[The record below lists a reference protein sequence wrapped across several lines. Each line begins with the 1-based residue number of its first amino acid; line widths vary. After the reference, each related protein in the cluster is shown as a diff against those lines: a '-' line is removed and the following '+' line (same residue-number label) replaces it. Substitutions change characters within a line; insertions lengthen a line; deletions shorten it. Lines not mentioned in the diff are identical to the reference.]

1 MRRVVYTKILE
12 AWMTYVLEKREGL
25 KERVWKREG
34 QNEDLCLSEWERE
47 RERERK
53 REREKGSLNVRV
65 KRYKSIV
72 FGWNCSLADP
82 NVSVQK

>member
-25 KERVWKREG
+25 KEREWEREG
-34 QNEDLCLSEWERE
+34 GRKRGLVCEWVRE
-47 RERERK
+47 RERE
-53 REREKGSLNVRV
+53 REREKGSLNVKV